1 MDLKGRNNLGQLS
14 IRLPNEYQYVSCHPV
29 THSQSGQC
37 NLRFT
42 CQAYHEM
49 GMFIVTHKPTTT
61 LAEVMFQGIMLGNE
75 TDILKLMIIKD
86 NLVGDNIISS

>member
-1 MDLKGRNNLGQLS
+1 MNINMS
-14 IRLPNEYQYVSCHPV
+14 AV
-29 THSQSGQC
+29 THSLSGQC

-49 GMFIVTHKPTTT
+49 GMFIVIHKPTTT
-61 LAEVMFQGIMLGNE
+61 LVEVMFQGIMLGNE